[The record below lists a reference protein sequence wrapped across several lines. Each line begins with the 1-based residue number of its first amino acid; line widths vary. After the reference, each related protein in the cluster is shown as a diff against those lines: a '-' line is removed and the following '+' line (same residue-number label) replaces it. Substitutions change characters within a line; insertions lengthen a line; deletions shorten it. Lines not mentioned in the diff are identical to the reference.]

1 MPHGQEAGMRDIS
14 RVAMISVHTSP
25 LDQPGAGDAGGLNV
39 YVLELARELAA
50 LDVQTDV
57 FTRATGSGQ
66 PPVEQAADGVLVRRV
81 AAGPFEGLSKEQ
93 LPAQSCHFVREVLRV
108 EAAHLPNRYDA
119 IHSHYW
125 LSGQVGAVAR
135 DRWGVPLV
143 HTMHTTARVKNLA
156 LAETDTAEPH
166 SRELGEQQV
175 VEAADRLIA
184 NTDAEADELVRLYR
198 ADPDRVDVV
207 HPGVDLDV
215 FRPRDSGD
223 ARARLGIDPR
233 ADVVMFVGRLQA
245 LKGPEVLVKAI
256 GVLLGARPELRGRL
270 VVPVIG
276 GLSGNGLEH
285 PQALTDLVHDL
296 GVGDVVRL
304 LPARSQAE
312 LAQWYAAATMVC
324 VPSRSESFGLVALEA
339 QACGTPVVAAGVG
352 GLTTAVR
359 DGYSGILVDGHDAH
373 RWARVIGDLLASP
386 QRLADLRV
394 GALRHVAGFGWSR
407 TAQKTLESY
416 RSAADSVWR
425 ERTAQRLVL
434 G

>member
-1 MPHGQEAGMRDIS
+1 MRSIN

-25 LDQPGAGDAGGLNV
+25 LDQPGTGDAGGLNV

-50 LDVQTDV
+50 LNVQTDV
-57 FTRATGSGQ
+57 FTRATGS
-66 PPVEQAADGVLVRRV
+66 EQSPMEHAADGVLVRRV

-135 DRWGVPLV
+135 DRWGVPLI

-156 LAETDTAEPH
+156 LPDADTAEPH

-184 NTDAEADELVRLYR
+184 NTEHEAQQLVSLYGAE
-198 ADPDRVDVV
+198 PDRVDVI

-215 FRPRDSGD
+215 FRPRDRAG
-223 ARARLGIDPR
+223 ARTRLGIDPQS
-233 ADVVMFVGRLQA
+233 DVVMFVGRLQA
-245 LKGPEVLVKAI
+245 LKGPEVLLHAV
-256 GVLLGARPELRGRL
+256 GVLLRRSPELRGRL
-270 VVPVIG
+270 VVPVVG
-276 GLSGNGLEH
+276 GLSGTGLEH
-285 PQALTDLVHDL
+285 PQALTDLVREL
-296 GVGDVVRL
+296 GIGDVVRFV
-304 LPARSQAE
+304 PAQAQRQ
-312 LAQWYAAATMVC
+312 LAEWYSAATVVC
-324 VPSRSESFGLVALEA
+324 VPSRSETFGLVALEA

-359 DGYSGILVDGHDAH
+359 DGRSGVLVDGHDPN

-386 QRLADLRV
+386 DRLGGLRA
-394 GALRHVAGFGWSR
+394 GAVHHAGGFGWSR
-407 TAQKTLESY
+407 TAAETLVAYSK
-416 RSAADSVWR
+416 AADSVWS
-425 ERTAQRLVL
+425 ERAASLRAPALR
-434 G
+434 

>member
-1 MPHGQEAGMRDIS
+1 MRSIN

-25 LDQPGAGDAGGLNV
+25 LDQPGTGDAGGLNV

-50 LDVQTDV
+50 LNVQTDV
-57 FTRATGSGQ
+57 FTRATGSDQ
-66 PPVEQAADGVLVRRV
+66 APVEQATDGVLVRRV

-156 LAETDTAEPH
+156 LADGDTAEPH

-184 NTDAEADELVRLYR
+184 NTHDEAQQLVRLYG
-198 ADPDRVDVV
+198 AEPDRVDVV

-215 FRPRDSGD
+215 FRPHDRAA
-223 ARARLGIDPR
+223 ARTRLGIDPLS
-233 ADVVMFVGRLQA
+233 DVVMFVGRLQA
-245 LKGPEVLVKAI
+245 LKGPEVLLHAV
-256 GVLLGARPELRGRL
+256 GVLLRRSPELRGRL
-270 VVPVIG
+270 VVPVVG
-276 GLSGNGLEH
+276 GLSGTGLEH
-285 PQALTDLVHDL
+285 PQALTDLVRDL
-296 GVGDVVRL
+296 GIADVVRFV
-304 LPARSQAE
+304 PAQSQRE
-312 LAQWYAAATMVC
+312 LAGWYSAATVVC
-324 VPSRSESFGLVALEA
+324 VPSRSETFGLVALEA

-359 DGYSGILVDGHDAH
+359 DGRSGVLVDGHDPD
-373 RWARVIGDLLASP
+373 RWARVISDLLASP
-386 QRLADLRV
+386 DRL
-394 GALRHVAGFGWSR
+394 GALRTGALSHAGGFGWSR
-407 TAQKTLESY
+407 TAAETLEVY
-416 RSAADSVWR
+416 AKAAHSVWS
-425 ERTAQRLVL
+425 ERTAAPLASAL
-434 G
+434 P